1 MSQQI
6 IVEGNRKVE
15 VNRLL
20 QLHTYEDYIEGV
32 PTISLNQRVI
42 ENVVEKAKKECH
54 LETVYLVE
62 PKLTPMIVSD
72 LFSKGEAVG
81 KLPRITCI
89 AELHDFSH
97 YDDDDDALAVIW
109 FQEDFAFLIPF
120 DVLEQMKQ
128 VPFSKLAQKFDFF

>member
-1 MSQQI
+1 MNQEL

-20 QLHTYEDYIEGV
+20 QWHTYEDYIEGV
-32 PTISLNQRVI
+32 PATNLNQRVI
-42 ENVVEKAKKECH
+42 ENVVEKAKQECH

-72 LFSKGEAVG
+72 LFSEGEAVA

-97 YDDDDDALAVIW
+97 YDATDYAALAVIW
-109 FQEDFAFLIPF
+109 FQGDLLFPF
-120 DVLEQMKQ
+120 QPMCW
-128 VPFSKLAQKFDFF
+128 SR